1 MDFAV
6 SPFQIKSITSE
17 GSIAGLAAGIGD
29 PDLANDTILP
39 GAFTRTLAARGSRP
53 LPMLFQH
60 DQARPIGAWSALAE
74 TAPGLDVQGKLTM
87 AAPDAQLALA
97 LARDGALAGI
107 SIGYVATKF
116 QRGADGG
123 RLISEIELHE
133 ASLVSVPMHPRSR
146 VMSVKAISG
155 AGDIADLLRGCGVSG
170 RRAKAAAGVA
180 WRAIND
186 QSDEA
191 AADDELAAIFSA
203 SSARLASL

>member
-6 SPFQIKSITSE
+6 SPFQIKSVSAE
-17 GSIAGLAAGIGD
+17 GMISGLAAGIGD

-39 GAFTRTLAARGSRP
+39 GAFTRTLAVRGSQP

-60 DQARPIGAWSALAE
+60 DQARPIGAWNALAE
-74 TAPGLDVQGKLTM
+74 SVPGLDVQGQLTLE
-87 AAPDAQLALA
+87 APDARIALA

-116 QRGADGG
+116 QRGANGG

-146 VMSVKAISG
+146 VMSVKSITG

-191 AADDELAAIFSA
+191 AADAELAAMFSA
-203 SSARLASL
+203 SSVRLASL